1 MGGYRAEKIVLIL
14 ESMLCQL
21 RYRTRGYVD
30 FMKEMVNF
38 LFEIG
43 MLKKT
48 PRTGYQFLGTGS
60 ESVAEHS
67 FRATVIAYVLAKNHK
82 ESDIQKVVL
91 MTLFHDF
98 HEAKTGDH
106 NYVNKRYVTV
116 DEDRAIS
123 DFAEKLP
130 FGNEIVSFINEF
142 NSMKTLEAQLSQ
154 DADQLDFILELKRQ
168 QDLGN
173 KSAAEWLKY
182 AIKRLITDFAK
193 NMADEIINT
202 DSSDWWFKKKEELW
216 VNGPGG
222 VYKNK

>member
-1 MGGYRAEKIVLIL
+1 M
-14 ESMLCQL
+14 
-21 RYRTRGYVD
+21 RGFVNS
-30 FMKEMVNF
+30 MKEMVNF

-60 ESVAEHS
+60 ESVAAHS
-67 FRATVIAYVLAKNHK
+67 FRAAVIGYVLAKNYK
-82 ESDIQKVVL
+82 EADIRKVVL

-106 NYVNKRYVTV
+106 NYVNKRYVHV
-116 DEDRAIS
+116 DEDRAVMDLAKNLAFGDEIIS
-123 DFAEKLP
+123 LT
-130 FGNEIVSFINEF
+130 NEF

-173 KSAAEWLKY
+173 QSAAEWLY
-182 AIKRLITDFAK
+182 YSMKRLITDLAK
-193 NMADEIINT
+193 NMANEILKT
-202 DSSDWWFKKKEELW
+202 DSSDWWFKKREELW
-216 VNGPGG
+216 TNGPNGA
-222 VYKNK
+222 YKNK